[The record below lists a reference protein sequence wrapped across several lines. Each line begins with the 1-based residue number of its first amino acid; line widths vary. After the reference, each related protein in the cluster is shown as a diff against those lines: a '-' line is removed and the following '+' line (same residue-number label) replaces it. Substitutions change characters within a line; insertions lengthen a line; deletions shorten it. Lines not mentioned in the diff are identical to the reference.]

1 MADKFIAACV
11 QTTSVSDTQ
20 ETMAAVGDLI
30 RRARDAGA
38 DFISTPEVVS
48 MMGPRKEVLASAQT
62 MDGHDGIA
70 AFSALAKETGA
81 WLLAGSMIVRLKA
94 GEDMLANRSMLFSPT
109 GEMTAHYDKIHM
121 FDVDL
126 EGGESYRESSTY
138 QPGDRSV
145 LTDLPWGK
153 LGMTVCYDMRFPY
166 LYRDLAHAGADFLT
180 VPSAFTVPTGRAHW
194 HVLLRARAIETGC
207 YVMAAAQVGEH
218 FPKRKTYGH
227 SVMINPWGEVIA
239 ELAAGE
245 TGFIIAEIDP
255 AKIKEAR
262 QMVPSL
268 FNDRPYASPEAA
280 AGRKAAE

>member
-1 MADKFIAACV
+1 MTEPFTVACV
-11 QTTSVSDTQ
+11 QTTSVSDTKA
-20 ETMAAVGDLI
+20 TIAAVGDLI
-30 RRARDAGA
+30 RQARVAGA
-38 DFISTPEVVS
+38 DFITTPEVVS
-48 MMGPRKEVLASAQT
+48 MLGPRDQVLANAQP
-62 MDGHDGIA
+62 MQRHVGID

-81 WLLAGSMIVRLKA
+81 WLLAGSMVVKLDEER
-94 GEDMLANRSMLFSPT
+94 LANRSMLFAPD
-109 GEMTAHYDKIHM
+109 GRITATYDKIHM

-138 QPGDRSV
+138 RPGEKAV
-145 LTDLPWGK
+145 VTDLPWGK

-207 YVMAAAQVGEH
+207 FVIAAAQVGEH

-227 SVMINPWGEVIA
+227 SIIVGPWGDVLA
-239 ELAAGE
+239 EASEE
-245 TGFIIAEIDP
+245 TGFILAEIDP

-262 QMVPSL
+262 RMVPSL
-268 FNDRPYASPEAA
+268 HNDRPYAAPEPSG
-280 AGRKAAE
+280 GRKAAE